1 MKETF
6 LSIMESSWPTLII
19 FLAIITIIRIAYLRH
34 NGKKFVLHK
43 EVFFL
48 IFIAYILLLYQLV
61 TFKEAEYGN
70 CSNLMPFKEIFRY
83 DIGTEGFYNQ
93 VIGNIIL
100 LIPFGFFVTDYVKI
114 TKIRTIFL
122 LTLLTSG
129 IIETTQ
135 YFIGRCFDV
144 DDIILNVLG
153 GVIGFLLYIGL
164 SAIRKHLP
172 GIFQKDLF
180 YNIISFILIVF
191 IVLYFL
197 GVFENWSLFLV

>member
-6 LSIMESSWPTLII
+6 LSIIKSTWPTLVI
-19 FLAIITIIRIAYLRH
+19 FLSIVTIIRIAYLKH
-34 NGKKFVLHK
+34 NGKKIILHQ
-43 EVFFL
+43 EIFFL

-61 TFKEAEYGN
+61 TFKENEYGS

-114 TKIRTIFL
+114 TKIFSIFL
-122 LTLLTSG
+122 LTLFTSTV
-129 IIETTQ
+129 IETTQ
-135 YFIGRCFDV
+135 YFIGRCFDI

-153 GVIGFLLYIGL
+153 GTIGFLIYVAL

-172 GIFQKDLF
+172 GIFQKDWF
-180 YNIISFILIVF
+180 YSIISFLLIVF

-197 GVFENWSLFLV
+197 GVFEHWSLF